1 MSAVYLPDEIDLKY
15 GNSFAKVSA
24 WGATLTDLVMED
36 IVVVPRVEQPDV
48 VNFFSGVTMAPW
60 PNRLE
65 GGEWTLNGA
74 KLGLPTNDGKGNANH
89 GLVYNRKFQILEQT
103 ESSVIYSYRLGEDQV
118 YPFEVEIVVSYEL
131 NSNGFTSRI
140 GAINHGSATAPVAFG
155 THPYFMAFPESKV
168 TISAGKQSVSNEF
181 QIPTGSEPAT
191 KVAPDLYSQMKLDDC
206 FFELVRD
213 ENGVAETTVSNPDG
227 TYFSVWQDNGFPY
240 LTVFTH
246 PNLGLA
252 IEPQSSPA
260 NALNSGEGLALLET
274 GAETFGTWGIK
285 VGSGK

>member
-1 MSAVYLPDEIDLKY
+1 
-15 GNSFAKVSA
+15 
-24 WGATLTDLVMED
+24 
-36 IVVVPRVEQPDV
+36 
-48 VNFFSGVTMAPW
+48 
-60 PNRLE
+60 
-65 GGEWTLNGA
+65 
-74 KLGLPTNDGKGNANH
+74 LPTNDGKGNANH

-103 ESSVIYSYRLGEDQV
+103 ESSVIYSYRLGEDHV

-131 NSNGFTSRI
+131 NSSGFTSRI

-155 THPYFMAFPESKV
+155 THPYFMAFPDSKV

-191 KVAPDLYSQMKLDDC
+191 KVTPDRYSQMKLDDC

-227 TYFSVWQDNGFPY
+227 TYFSVWQDTGFPY